1 MVSTSRRGRGQ
12 VGSRRQPGLSDGAP
26 TLGTVLDWADD
37 PRVRWVHRSPA
48 VPGETAAWPSW
59 LPPSAV
65 ARFEERGI
73 PRAEA
78 LRQMVAAYSEH
89 MHTNEPVHTWPLP

>member
-1 MVSTSRRGRGQ
+1 MSAAARERYLSVVEGRCLTG
-12 VGSRRQPGLSDGAP
+12 VNGAS
-26 TLGTVLDWADD
+26 WQ
-37 PRVRWVHRSPA
+37 
-48 VPGETAAWPSW
+48 AA
-59 LPPSAV
+59 AV